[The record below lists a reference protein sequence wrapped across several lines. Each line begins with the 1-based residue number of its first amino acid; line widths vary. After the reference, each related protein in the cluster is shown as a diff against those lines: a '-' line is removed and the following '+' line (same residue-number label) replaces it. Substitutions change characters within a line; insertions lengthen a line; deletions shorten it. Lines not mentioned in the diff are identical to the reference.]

1 MAKLT
6 LDQLKAKLT
15 PAKQKAAELILE
27 REYAP
32 KGERATYAEIS
43 QEVGITE
50 RALYEWRKD
59 PYFIQYLAV
68 ISDQKLDNYR
78 GLADAQLIKLIQGTS
93 NNGIASIKA
102 LELYYKLAGKLV
114 ERRETV
120 NTDVSADSVPD
131 VEKIKAEIERLRGM
145 SK

>member
-15 PAKQKAAELILE
+15 PVKQKAAELILE
-27 REYAP
+27 REYAA
-32 KGERATYAEIS
+32 KGEKATFEGIAE
-43 QEVGITE
+43 ELGVTE
-50 RALYEWRKD
+50 RTLYEWRKD
-59 PYFIQYLAV
+59 AYFIQYLAV

-93 NNGIASIKA
+93 NNGLASIKA

-114 ERRETV
+114 ERRETI
-120 NTDVSADSVPD
+120 NTDSDGVHIPD
-131 VEKIKAEIERLRGM
+131 VDKIKAEIERLRGM
-145 SK
+145 A

>member
-27 REYAP
+27 REYAA
-32 KGERATYAEIS
+32 KGEKATFEGIAE
-43 QEVGITE
+43 EVGVTE
-50 RALYEWRKD
+50 RTLYEWRKD
-59 PYFIQYLAV
+59 AYFIQYLAV

-93 NNGIASIKA
+93 NNGLASIKA

-114 ERRETV
+114 ERRETI
-120 NTDVSADSVPD
+120 NTDSEGARIPD
-131 VEKIKAEIERLRGM
+131 VDKIKAEIERLRGM
-145 SK
+145 A